1 MLRITVQNDPGT
13 TRFKLE
19 GKLAH
24 EWVREADTAWA
35 VISGMNVNTSMVVDL
50 LDVTFVDDAGH
61 ELLARMRHAGAEL
74 VGSGLLMSALLEE
87 IEEAEGAVCNPEEL
101 DNSSPVGKGEEE
113 LQK

>member
-13 TRFKLE
+13 TRLKLE

-24 EWVREADTAWA
+24 EWVHEAETAWA
-35 VISGMNVNTSMVVDL
+35 AISEMHANTSIVVDL

-61 ELLARMRHAGAEL
+61 ELLARMRHAGADL
-74 VGSGLLMSALLEE
+74 FGSGLLMSALLEE
-87 IEEAEGAVCNPEEL
+87 IEEAEAAVNSEKL
-101 DNSSPVGKGEEE
+101 DEYAVREGEEE